1 MESLGEELLR
11 EILVKLPTR
20 DLARCCCVSRL
31 WRIVVQEPSFRR
43 HHAMAAH
50 VISGSGGAA
59 AETLLVTEIRGLRTR
74 LEAVVLNVSSG
85 KHMCRIADLA
95 GGYVPTNACNGFIC
109 LAANKVDWPQY
120 VCNPVTGDKLKIP
133 LPPEIKGAGL
143 RLYAMGFSAS
153 TRQYKLF
160 RLSFGDPKVA
170 RHYLDVY
177 TLGGYGGW
185 RRNPSLLPHR
195 ARNDCRSPPPVLID
209 GKLYVLTQ
217 PPEYNQASD
226 KVIVIDVASEAH
238 CICHLP
244 EEFTGAVIAAMH
256 AFDMSGQLCVA
267 MRLAGDRWQ
276 DKPRGAWFDDGDKML
291 CYRLQDHLYKY
302 DTSNN
307 KHEAGGGSM
316 KMQWDYHIQLPAI
329 PRQEKQWWNVYSGYP
344 PSLVSPRLA
353 FASAMTSPQH
363 IDEQE
368 LFEHAL
374 LQAVRCKKS
383 FNPKK
388 RYTTDAGLLGPTD
401 DQRVAK
407 RICKSTQ

>member
-85 KHMCRIADLA
+85 KHMCRITDLA
-95 GGYVPTNACNGFIC
+95 GGYSPTNACNGFIC

-160 RLSFGDPKVA
+160 RLSFGDPK
-170 RHYLDVY
+170 
-177 TLGGYGGW
+177 
-185 RRNPSLLPHR
+185 
-195 ARNDCRSPPPVLID
+195 
-209 GKLYVLTQ
+209 
-217 PPEYNQASD
+217 ASD

-267 MRLAGDRWQ
+267 MRLAGDRWLRLWVMPLPPFGNWELRYTFDMDVEDDGRQ

-329 PRQEKQWWNVYSGYP
+329 PRQEKQWWNVYSGYR

-374 LQAVRCKKS
+374 LQAMRCKKS

-388 RYTTDAGLLGPTD
+388 RYATDAGLLGPTD